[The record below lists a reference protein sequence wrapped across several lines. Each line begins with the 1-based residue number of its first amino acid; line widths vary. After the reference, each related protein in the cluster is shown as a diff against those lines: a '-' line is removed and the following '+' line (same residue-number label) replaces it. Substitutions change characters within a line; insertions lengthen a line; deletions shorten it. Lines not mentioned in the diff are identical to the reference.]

1 LAAWCLGGSTNAL
14 ADQTISI
21 DGSGSGRTYDGIGA
35 VSGGGGTSPLLM
47 DYVEPQRTQILDY
60 LFKPNYG
67 AGLQELYIEI
77 GGDGN
82 STQGS
87 ELSHMHSKTD
97 ENYYRGYEWWLME
110 QARQRNPA
118 VVLDATAWSAPAW
131 VGSGNFWSQDTADY
145 LSKWIMGAKSAH
157 SLDID
162 YVGCRNEKGDN
173 TSWVKT
179 FRTTLNSNG
188 LTNVGIHAF
197 DNWGA
202 TSWNWATGMNTD
214 ATLKAAVYAIGS
226 HTTSS
231 FGTTKGTAPPANV
244 IAIGKPIWDTEEHVY
259 EHGFQCAIDI
269 VSAFNFN
276 YVNSKITK
284 TIYWYLITA
293 FYSNEPFY
301 DDTMA
306 VASSPW
312 SGNYT
317 INPAL
322 WGYAHVGQ
330 FTKVGWKYVDAA
342 SGNLT
347 GGGNYVTMM
356 APSGG
361 DYSVIAQTSGA
372 KAAQNITFNV
382 AGGLSTGTVSVW
394 RSNATAQFQKQPD
407 VAPVNGSF
415 TVALDANSIYSIS
428 TTTGQQKG
436 AATPPAAADFPK
448 PYYETYDHYADFKS
462 VGYRPYYHDDI
473 AGGFELFKRPDGTGS
488 CLRQVVSQ
496 PAQSWAPETNPYTIV
511 GNTAWTDYEVSADV
525 SIETSSGWASVMGR
539 VNSTGTGYGTNPNGY
554 YLTLSPTGAWNFY
567 AAPTA
572 TAVASGQATLAAG
585 SWHNLKLVFQ
595 GSSIKGSVDG
605 TQVFAITNTKYS
617 KGNVGLGTAA
627 KTTALFDNLLVTD
640 VNPTTKPAPTVFA
653 QDGQSPPDGGA
664 GGSPGTGGTSGAGG
678 TTGAGGATGTGGITR
693 TGGNTGA
700 GGATR
705 AGGSTAAGGTPNAG
719 GNTSLGG
726 TPSVGGITAVG
737 GAISAGGV
745 PRTGETT
752 GAAGTAGALGTLDA
766 GGAGGTAETGSA
778 GSGGASGQAEAGQ
791 TPAASSSSGCSYN
804 PGRTKRNDGRAGLLL
819 LFVALAGTVL
829 LRRGTSLRLRVLA
842 GLSLAMAVGAC
853 SGNDT
858 PGAGRSSDGSTSNVG
873 GAGSGGAASASD
885 TVVTGG
891 SQATGSPGG
900 TVSIGGSVE
909 PIGGSANAGGTSGAG
924 GDTHSSD
931 FTAMGGSTVAGTSV
945 AAGGTTGASTA
956 TGASIAKGGTA
967 ASGGNTGGSRTAG
980 GTTSAGGAT
989 SSGGI
994 TLTGGTRTTGGTTST
1009 GDTSPSGVVAA
1020 TPPMGWNSW
1029 NKFGGSITDTLVRGI
1044 ADAMVS
1050 SGMQAAGYQ
1059 YINIDDM
1066 WQASSRDSSGNI
1078 APDSSKFPN
1087 GMKALADYVH
1097 GKGLK
1102 LGLYSDRGTKTCA
1115 GRPGSYSYETR
1126 DAQTYAS
1133 WGVDYLKYDNC
1144 SPAAGSNITTDY
1156 TNMSNALKASGR
1168 PIVFS
1173 LCAWWFYTWETSLG
1187 QLWRTTTDIKDTWA
1201 SFTANLDANGGWKP
1215 RYGDANYG
1223 SPGITQYASPGHWN
1237 DPDMLEVGNGGMTD
1251 TEYQSH
1257 FSLWAIMAAPLI
1269 AGNDVRSMTAA
1280 TKNILTNADVIAVD
1294 QDPLGIQGKP
1304 ISTST
1309 TLEVWSKKLS
1319 GTDTYAVVLFNRTT
1333 ASADI
1338 TVTWTGLGL
1347 TASSAT
1353 VRDLWSHTDLG
1364 STPTQYTATVPSH
1377 GVVMIKVVGG

>member
-131 VGSGNFWSQDTADY
+131 VGNGNFWSQDTADY

-306 VASSPW
+306 VAGSPW

-330 FTKVGWKYVDAA
+330 FTKVGWKYLDAA

-407 VAPVNGSF
+407 VVPVNGSF
-415 TVALDANSIYSIS
+415 TVALDPNSIYSIS

-473 AGGFELFKRPDGTGS
+473 AGGFELFKRPDGTGN

-525 SIETSSGWASVMGR
+525 SIETSSGWASLLGR
-539 VNSTGTGYGTNPNGY
+539 VSSTGTGYGTNPNGY
-554 YLTLSPTGAWNFY
+554 YITLSSTGAWNFY

-572 TAVASGQATLAAG
+572 AAVTSGQATLAAG

-605 TQVFAITNTKYS
+605 TQVFAITNTKYA

-627 KTTALFDNLLVTD
+627 KTTALFDNLIVTD
-640 VNPTTKPAPTVFA
+640 VNPTSRPAPTVFV

-678 TTGAGGATGTGGITR
+678 ATGAGGVAATGGTPRMGGNSGTGGSAR
-693 TGGNTGA
+693 TGGNTAAGGTTSAGGTSSAGGIPGPGGTIGA
-700 GGATR
+700 GGA
-705 AGGSTAAGGTPNAG
+705 SSAGGTP
-719 GNTSLGG
+719 
-726 TPSVGGITAVG
+726 
-737 GAISAGGV
+737 SAGG
-745 PRTGETT
+745 TT
-752 GAAGTAGALGTLDA
+752 GAPGTAGAGGSA
-766 GGAGGTAETGSA
+766 GAAETMGSA
-778 GSGGASGQAEAGQ
+778 GSGGAGGPVDAGK
-791 TPAASSSSGCSYN
+791 TVAASSSSGCSYS
-804 PGRTKRNDGRAGLLL
+804 PGGTKRSDGRAELLL
-819 LFVALAGTVL
+819 LFAFTGIAI
-829 LRRGTSLRLRVLA
+829 LRRRRGYGLVA

-858 PGAGRSSDGSTSNVG
+858 PGAGRSSDGSASNVG
-873 GAGSGGAASASD
+873 GAGSGGGTSASD

-900 TVSIGGSVE
+900 TVSVGGSVE
-909 PIGGSANAGGTSGAG
+909 PIGGSTNAGGTSGAG
-924 GDTHSSD
+924 GYTRSSD
-931 FTAMGGSTVAGTSV
+931 STATKATGGSTATGGSV
-945 AAGGTTGASTA
+945 ASGETTGASTTAGGSTA
-956 TGASIAKGGTA
+956 TGGTA
-967 ASGGNTGGSRTAG
+967 ASGGNAGGSRTAR

-989 SSGGI
+989 ASGGNTSAGGI
-994 TLTGGTRTTGGTTST
+994 TSAGGTGGTTSP

-1066 WQASSRDSSGNI
+1066 WQASSRDSSGSI

-1087 GMKALADYVH
+1087 GMKAVADYVH

-1115 GRPGSYSYETR
+1115 GRPGSYSYETK

-1215 RYGDANYG
+1215 RYADANYA
-1223 SPGITQYASPGHWN
+1223 SPGIAQYASPGHWN

-1338 TVTWTGLGL
+1338 TVTWTSLGL
-1347 TASSAT
+1347 IASSAT

-1377 GVVMIKVVGG
+1377 GVVMLKVVGG